1 MPDIP
6 PDSGDMRGESNH
18 KILDLDVNLEIIYH
32 ILHTVYCLF
41 DIM

>member
-18 KILDLDVNLEIIYH
+18 KVLDLEVNLEII
-32 ILHTVYCLF
+32 
-41 DIM
+41 